1 MVEYNNLNNQRIN
14 ISIKE
19 LNSEFS
25 GYVEII

>member
-1 MVEYNNLNNQRIN
+1 MVEYNNINNQRIN